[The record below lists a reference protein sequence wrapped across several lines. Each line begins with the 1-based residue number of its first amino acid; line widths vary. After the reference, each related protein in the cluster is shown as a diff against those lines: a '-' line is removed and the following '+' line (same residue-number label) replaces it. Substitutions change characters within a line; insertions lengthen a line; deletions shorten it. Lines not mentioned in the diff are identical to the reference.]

1 MANLKD
7 IRDQIKSVKSIQKVT
22 KAMKMVA
29 AAKMRRAQDNM
40 EKARPYASKLFEIIN
55 NLKSDVISLNL
66 PLTEIREVKRIAF
79 VVITSDK
86 GLAGSFNSS
95 VLKKAQQEIDALE
108 NIDVDVFCVGK
119 KSSDFFKLRNY
130 NVILNESEFWN
141 HLDFNVSTKISKNIT
156 DHFINKKVDQIRVIF
171 NEFVNVASQ
180 RVLVKKLLPLEFKE
194 DPELLE
200 NTDLLYEP
208 NKEEIIDHLAP
219 KHVKVQVW
227 RFLLESF
234 ASEQAARMVAM
245 ENATSNSEEMIK
257 DLTLKFNKA
266 RQAAITTEM
275 LEIVGGAE
283 ALKG

>member
-55 NLKSDVISLNL
+55 NLKSDIISLDL
-66 PLTEIREVKRIAF
+66 PLTETRKVKRIAF

-95 VLKKAQQEIDALE
+95 ILKKAQQEIDTLE
-108 NIDVDVFCVGK
+108 NIDVDVFCIGK
-119 KSSDFFKLRNY
+119 KSSDFFNARNY
-130 NVILNESEFWN
+130 NVISNESEFWN
-141 HLDFNVSTKISKNIT
+141 DLDFSTATTISTNIT
-156 DHFINKKVDQIRVIF
+156 DHFLNKKVDQIRVIF
-171 NEFVNVASQ
+171 NEFVNVATQ
-180 RVLVKKLLPLEFKE
+180 KVIVKTLLPLEFEE
-194 DPELLE
+194 DSDLLE

-208 NKEEIIDHLAP
+208 SKEEIIDHLTP